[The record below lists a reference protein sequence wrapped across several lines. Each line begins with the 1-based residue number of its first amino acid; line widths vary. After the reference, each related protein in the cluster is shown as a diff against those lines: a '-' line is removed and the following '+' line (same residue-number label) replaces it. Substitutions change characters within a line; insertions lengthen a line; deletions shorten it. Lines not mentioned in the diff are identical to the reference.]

1 VASMAIGVNVYLMA
15 ARFETQQGTIAS
27 GIVLSNIFA
36 ALTTPVLLAMLVAT
50 R

>member
-1 VASMAIGVNVYLMA
+1 MA

-27 GIVLSNIFA
+27 GIVLSNVFA
-36 ALTTPVLLAMLVAT
+36 ALTTPLLLAALLAA